1 MEASNNFDNRKKTL
15 INIFQSHGDLT
26 FSSLLELTG
35 WKESVLLNDLQ
46 ILNTDNIIDEYY
58 NDETEKINYK
68 LIVNT
73 KDDLLTLD
81 QRNNLVSKLGIN
93 QDDEENNKPL
103 STETN
108 DTSEKFI
115 QDPIQSFQ
123 NVKNINQKFIRKTNI
138 FDFLSRFQKSDQEK
152 QRDFDRNLKIKK

>member
-1 MEASNNFDNRKKTL
+1 MKEPSNFDDRKKTL

-26 FSSLLELTG
+26 FSSLLELTR

-46 ILNTDNIIDEYY
+46 ILNTNNIIDEYF
-58 NDETEKINYK
+58 NTEIEKINYK

-93 QDDEENNKPL
+93 QDNEENKE
-103 STETN
+103 SCSSETN
-108 DTSEKFI
+108 DISKNK
-115 QDPIQSFQ
+115 QD
-123 NVKNINQKFIRKTNI
+123 
-138 FDFLSRFQKSDQEK
+138 LDQPT
-152 QRDFDRNLKIKK
+152 